1 MTAQPEPLDDRSAKA
16 PADPREEMWRRLLN
30 DAWPE
35 RRQHRIFRHIPSSP
49 RCKGCAA
56 PFAGPGARIMGLLGR
71 APWPKNPKYCGVC
84 FAALSANHGGAEVEC
99 SLLFA
104 DVRGSTTMAEG
115 MRPAEFT
122 RLMGRFYDTAT
133 DVLVTHDAIVDKFVG
148 DEVIGI
154 FIPGMA
160 GASHAQKA
168 VAAAE
173 ALLRRTGHA
182 HPGGPWVPVG
192 AGVHTGMAYVGA
204 IGDGLDTN
212 LTAMGDT
219 VNTTARLASA
229 AGPGEILVTTSAA
242 SAARGDGGAGSSV
255 DGGAGWSVDGLERR
269 SLELKGKTSMTDV
282 FVLTVAPPG

>member
-1 MTAQPEPLDDRSAKA
+1 MTAQPEPLGDPSASA
-16 PADPREEMWRRLLN
+16 PPDPREEMWRRLLT
-30 DAWPE
+30 DRWPE
-35 RRQHRIFRHIPSSP
+35 QRQHRIFRHIPSPP

-56 PFAGPGARIMGLLGR
+56 PFAGPGARVMGLLGR

-84 FAALSANHGGAEVEC
+84 FAALSASHGGAEVEC

-133 DVLVTHDAIVDKFVG
+133 DVLVMHDAIVDKFVG

-160 GASHAQKA
+160 GASHAERA
-168 VAAAE
+168 IAAAE

-182 HPGGPWVPVG
+182 DPGGPWVPVG
-192 AGVHTGMAYVGA
+192 AGVNTGMAYVGA
-204 IGDGLDTN
+204 IGEGLDTE

-229 AGPGEILVTTSAA
+229 AGRGEILVTASSA
-242 SAARGDGGAGSSV
+242 SATSVGDGSAR
-255 DGGAGWSVDGLERR
+255 WSVDGLERR
-269 SLELKGKTSMTDV
+269 SLELKGKTALTEV
-282 FVLTVAPPG
+282 FVVKVVPMPPQG